1 MKAKVE
7 SLFLRILLAEFAGT
21 FILLTFGD
29 GCVAQSVLSKGVKGE
44 FLSINW
50 GWAVAV
56 MMGVYVTLGVSGGHL
71 NPAVSVALAI
81 SGKLKNI
88 KLLPAYLIGQYLG
101 AFVGAVVVFG
111 IYHDQ
116 LMKFTDGNLTR
127 DGVVATGG
135 IFATYPSD
143 GTSQVTGFFDQ
154 IVGTGLLLFCVR
166 GITDAKNGKVPA
178 FIQPFLIGL
187 VVLGIGISFGFN
199 CGYAINPAR
208 DFSPRIL
215 TLIAGWGTET
225 FSVDNYWFYVPIIAT
240 HLGGVVGSTLYDLL
254 IGWHIPDQV
263 DEEKDQPL
271 PLKDIDSF

>member
-1 MKAKVE
+1 
-7 SLFLRILLAEFAGT
+7 
-21 FILLTFGD
+21 
-29 GCVAQSVLSKGVKGE
+29 
-44 FLSINW
+44 
-50 GWAVAV
+50 
-56 MMGVYVTLGVSGGHL
+56 MGYVS
-71 NPAVSVALAI
+71 
-81 SGKLKNI
+81 
-88 KLLPAYLIGQYLG
+88 
-101 AFVGAVVVFG
+101 
-111 IYHDQ
+111 DQ
-116 LMKFTDGNLTR
+116 LTKFTDGNLTR

-154 IVGTGLLLFCVR
+154 IVGTGLLLFWVR

-225 FSVDNYWFYVPIIAT
+225 FR
-240 HLGGVVGSTLYDLL
+240 
-254 IGWHIPDQV
+254 
-263 DEEKDQPL
+263 
-271 PLKDIDSF
+271 